1 MSYRNPK
8 AAPINTG
15 AAVYKGIQ
23 KLSSDV
29 VTFANNERARKAA
42 LIAQGLV
49 FSQEID
55 DNVNKM
61 GSNIGEGGQSS
72 FQTQIIK
79 EGRGVKDQMS
89 KQFDV
94 LGRTFSS
101 PEDRAKAK
109 AEITR
114 LQKYPKQL
122 VQEMATG
129 KYIVEQLST
138 GMQLKAG
145 TAGSVSFSNDINL
158 VGVGMDLKNG
168 GKNTTIE
175 NKNGGR
181 VLVTKNDEGEDFR
194 LNISAIT
201 QSLADNPDQALFK
214 TVVDTQADI
223 DMYTAQLGLS
233 KGVDKETLI
242 KNKYLTAEAPIMI
255 AGVKTIPYSV
265 NKDVIKTAVSKLSTD
280 LLTKP
285 ENYVYANSLWQDHMG
300 NSTTLRQS
308 LGLKKENLDAVTS
321 EIQDHYIKKA
331 LEQAQLNIGFT
342 LTDTPL
348 AADKVTKLTAGEIKQ
363 NDYKVKVA
371 EFQEDAKKGGFFDNL
386 TGLINKLTGPNVP
399 WLANYNDDTKNQEI
413 REMLSGRGLSIL
425 PIYSG
430 DGTLIPGVL
439 NLADGPNKQST
450 EISSK
455 NLTKK
460 ELTNA
465 ILVMQGVKPA
475 DIKKIVE
482 GSNVDAS
489 KQTIKTFAD
498 NWRKEN
504 PGATAVEITKAYEE
518 SIKKKVVKEEGV
530 INESELDFEDQSGA
544 KIPNAPN
551 RNGVRINYDNQ
562 GNIVGESS
570 HIMKTETDGKGNWF
584 SFPTL
589 FQDKDGTWVDMSK
602 EAEIDWKPV
611 YEEAKKRGEIIDFGK
626 DKESALAYGKGSWK
640 KKTSINE
647 VIETPAE
654 VIETPVEVIEE
665 TTKKINDPAT
675 TKVEEKELIGKID
688 NIISSSPDPK
698 KVVADIGKTD
708 PAVAKNPLNF
718 ANKYLGIDENDPK
731 QQKVIK
737 GFLTSAV
744 PKFIKNDED
753 VTKDTSAWCA
763 AFVNSILKAGKFNT
777 LDDKGDNFNLV
788 RAKEYER
795 IGTKV
800 DSIVEA
806 KEGDILVTRKRL
818 KNNKGQYYYQYHTG
832 FYAGKKNGKYTM
844 LGGNQNDKV
853 SVWPIT
859 KEEIYATRRIEG
871 VEEMSESSRNKILN
885 TEFYDKREETK
896 LI

>member
-23 KLSSDV
+23 KLSNDV
-29 VTFANNERARKAA
+29 VTFANNERARKAD

-61 GSNIGEGGQSS
+61 GSNIGVGGQSS
-72 FQTQIIK
+72 FQAQIIK

-94 LGRTFSS
+94 LSRTFSS

-214 TVVDTQADI
+214 TVVDTQADV
-223 DMYTAQLGLS
+223 DMYIAQLGLG
-233 KGVDKETLI
+233 KNVDKETLI
-242 KNKYLTAEAPIMI
+242 KNEYLTAEAPIMI

-265 NKDVIKTAVSKLSTD
+265 NNDVIKTAVSKLSTD

-308 LGLKKENLDAVTS
+308 LGLKKENLKAVTS
-321 EIQDHYIKKA
+321 EIQDHFIKKA
-331 LEQAQLNIGFT
+331 LEQAQLNLGFT
-342 LTDTPL
+342 LTDAPP
-348 AADKVTKLTAGEIKQ
+348 AEDKVTKLNAGEIKQ

-386 TGLINKLTGPNVP
+386 TGLINKLTGPSIP
-399 WLANYNDDTKNQEI
+399 WLDNYNDDTKNQEI

-530 INESELDFEDQSGA
+530 INESELDFEDQSGV
-544 KIPNAPN
+544 K
-551 RNGVRINYDNQ
+551 
-562 GNIVGESS
+562 
-570 HIMKTETDGKGNWF
+570 
-584 SFPTL
+584 
-589 FQDKDGTWVDMSK
+589 
-602 EAEIDWKPV
+602 
-611 YEEAKKRGEIIDFGK
+611 
-626 DKESALAYGKGSWK
+626 
-640 KKTSINE
+640 
-647 VIETPAE
+647 TPAE

-871 VEEMSESSRNKILN
+871 VEEMSESNRNKILN

>member
-23 KLSSDV
+23 KLSNDV
-29 VTFANNERARKAA
+29 VTFANNERARKAD

-61 GSNIGEGGQSS
+61 GSNIGVGGQSS
-72 FQTQIIK
+72 FQAQIIK

-214 TVVDTQADI
+214 TVVDTQADV
-223 DMYTAQLGLS
+223 DMYIAQLGLG
-233 KGVDKETLI
+233 KNVDKETLI
-242 KNKYLTAEAPIMI
+242 KNEYLTAEAPIMI

-265 NKDVIKTAVSKLSTD
+265 NNDVIKTAVSKLSTD

-308 LGLKKENLDAVTS
+308 LGLKKENLKAVTS
-321 EIQDHYIKKA
+321 EIQDHFIKKA
-331 LEQAQLNIGFT
+331 LEQAQLNLGFT
-342 LTDTPL
+342 LTDAPP
-348 AADKVTKLTAGEIKQ
+348 AEDKVTKLNAGEIKQ

-386 TGLINKLTGPNVP
+386 TGLINKLTGPSIP
-399 WLANYNDDTKNQEI
+399 WLDNYNDDTKNQEI

-530 INESELDFEDQSGA
+530 INESELDFEDQSGV
-544 KIPNAPN
+544 K
-551 RNGVRINYDNQ
+551 
-562 GNIVGESS
+562 
-570 HIMKTETDGKGNWF
+570 
-584 SFPTL
+584 
-589 FQDKDGTWVDMSK
+589 
-602 EAEIDWKPV
+602 
-611 YEEAKKRGEIIDFGK
+611 
-626 DKESALAYGKGSWK
+626 
-640 KKTSINE
+640 
-647 VIETPAE
+647 TPAE

-871 VEEMSESSRNKILN
+871 VEEMSESNRNKILN

>member
-1 MSYRNPK
+1 
-8 AAPINTG
+8 
-15 AAVYKGIQ
+15 
-23 KLSSDV
+23 
-29 VTFANNERARKAA
+29 
-42 LIAQGLV
+42 
-49 FSQEID
+49 
-55 DNVNKM
+55 
-61 GSNIGEGGQSS
+61 
-72 FQTQIIK
+72 
-79 EGRGVKDQMS
+79 
-89 KQFDV
+89 
-94 LGRTFSS
+94 
-101 PEDRAKAK
+101 
-109 AEITR
+109 
-114 LQKYPKQL
+114 
-122 VQEMATG
+122 
-129 KYIVEQLST
+129 
-138 GMQLKAG
+138 
-145 TAGSVSFSNDINL
+145 
-158 VGVGMDLKNG
+158 
-168 GKNTTIE
+168 
-175 NKNGGR
+175 
-181 VLVTKNDEGEDFR
+181 
-194 LNISAIT
+194 
-201 QSLADNPDQALFK
+201 
-214 TVVDTQADI
+214 
-223 DMYTAQLGLS
+223 
-233 KGVDKETLI
+233 
-242 KNKYLTAEAPIMI
+242 
-255 AGVKTIPYSV
+255 
-265 NKDVIKTAVSKLSTD
+265 
-280 LLTKP
+280 
-285 ENYVYANSLWQDHMG
+285 
-300 NSTTLRQS
+300 
-308 LGLKKENLDAVTS
+308 
-321 EIQDHYIKKA
+321 
-331 LEQAQLNIGFT
+331 
-342 LTDTPL
+342 
-348 AADKVTKLTAGEIKQ
+348 
-363 NDYKVKVA
+363 
-371 EFQEDAKKGGFFDNL
+371 
-386 TGLINKLTGPNVP
+386 
-399 WLANYNDDTKNQEI
+399 
-413 REMLSGRGLSIL
+413 
-425 PIYSG
+425 
-430 DGTLIPGVL
+430 
-439 NLADGPNKQST
+439 
-450 EISSK
+450 
-455 NLTKK
+455 
-460 ELTNA
+460 
-465 ILVMQGVKPA
+465 
-475 DIKKIVE
+475 
-482 GSNVDAS
+482 
-489 KQTIKTFAD
+489 
-498 NWRKEN
+498 
-504 PGATAVEITKAYEE
+504 
-518 SIKKKVVKEEGV
+518 
-530 INESELDFEDQSGA
+530 
-544 KIPNAPN
+544 
-551 RNGVRINYDNQ
+551 
-562 GNIVGESS
+562 
-570 HIMKTETDGKGNWF
+570 MKTETDGKGNWF

-589 FQDKDGTWVDMSK
+589 FQDKDGTWVDMSE

>member
-15 AAVYKGIQ
+15 AAVYEGIN
-23 KLSSDV
+23 KLAGDV
-29 VTFANNERARKAA
+29 LSFANKERDRKGQ
-42 LIAQGLV
+42 LIADSLAD
-49 FSQEID
+49 SQAVD
-55 DNVNKM
+55 DNINKAGIKTSKDGSTGLGNQLSIKSIEVKNKM
-61 GSNIGEGGQSS
+61 GAQYDILN
-72 FQTQIIK
+72 K
-79 EGRGVKDQMS
+79 
-89 KQFDV
+89 
-94 LGRTFSS
+94 TFSS
-101 PEDRAKAK
+101 PAARAKAK
-109 AEITR
+109 AEIAR
-114 LQKYPKQL
+114 LKKYPEEL
-122 VQEMATG
+122 ASEMATG
-129 KYIVEQLST
+129 QYLVDQWNESRGKKS
-138 GMQLKAG
+138 G
-145 TAGSVSFSNDINL
+145 TVGSISLSNDL
-158 VGVGMDLKNG
+158 DVMGVIKDLQSG
-168 GKNTTIE
+168 GSNTTIE
-175 NKNGGR
+175 DKDGGR
-181 VLVTKNDEGEDFR
+181 VLVTKTSKGETFK
-194 LNISAIT
+194 LNISDIT
-201 QSLADNPDQALFK
+201 QSLKANPEQSLFK
-214 TVVDTQADI
+214 KVVDDKADV
-223 DMYTAQLGLS
+223 DMYMSQLGFGE
-233 KGVDKETLI
+233 GVTKETLI
-242 KNKYLTAEAPIMI
+242 ASEYLKSLGKRTI
-255 AGVKTIPYSV
+255 AGKEVEVFGMDNDRLAVAAGELS
-265 NKDVIKTAVSKLSTD
+265 KDLVD
-280 LLTKP
+280 DND
-285 ENYVYANSLWQDHMG
+285 NYVYASSIWQDHMG
-300 NSTTLRQS
+300 ENGTI
-308 LGLKKENLDAVTS
+308 KEAIEATS
-321 EIQDHYIKKA
+321 REEVLAKIQKHFIKKA
-331 LEQAQLNIGFT
+331 TKQAELNLGFT
-342 LTDTPL
+342 LGLPKPTKPETASKPT
-348 AADKVTKLTAGEIKQ
+348 AAEIKQ
-363 NDYKVKVA
+363 EEYGVKVK
-371 EFQEDAKKGGFFDNL
+371 EFTEDATKGGYFDNL
-386 TGLINKLTGPNVP
+386 TDKINELTGPSIP
-399 WLANYNDDTKNQEI
+399 WLDNFTDDSKNQEL

-425 PIYSG
+425 PIYG
-430 DGTLIPGVL
+430 TDGKLIPGVL

-460 ELTNA
+460 ELMSA
-465 ILVMQGVKPA
+465 ILVMQGMKRA

-530 INESELDFEDQSGA
+530 INESELNFEDQSGA

-562 GNIVGESS
+562 GNIDGEST

-640 KKTSINE
+640 NKTSINE
-647 VIETPAE
+647 V
-654 VIETPVEVIEE
+654 VKE

-718 ANKYLGIDENDPK
+718 ANKYLGINENDPK

-871 VEEMSESSRNKILN
+871 VEEMSESNRNKILN
-885 TEFYDKREETK
+885 TEFYDKREENK

>member
-15 AAVYKGIQ
+15 AAVYEGIQ
-23 KLSSDV
+23 KLSNDV
-29 VTFANNERARKAA
+29 VTFANNERARKAD

-61 GSNIGEGGQSS
+61 GSNIGVGGQSS
-72 FQTQIIK
+72 FQAQIVK

-129 KYIVEQLST
+129 KYIVEQLSE

-214 TVVDTQADI
+214 TVVDTKADI
-223 DMYTAQLGLS
+223 DMYIAQLGLG
-233 KGVDKETLI
+233 KDVDKETLI
-242 KNKYLTAEAPIMI
+242 KNNYLTAEAPIMI

-265 NKDVIKTAVSKLSTD
+265 NNDVIKTAVGKLSAD

-285 ENYVYANSLWQDHMG
+285 ENYVYANSVWQDHIG
-300 NSTTLRQS
+300 NSTTIRQA
-308 LGLKKENLDAVTS
+308 LGEKNVNLKAVTS
-321 EIQDHYIKKA
+321 KIQDHFIKKA
-331 LEQAQLNIGFT
+331 LEQAQLNLGFT
-342 LTDTPL
+342 LTDAPPVEN
-348 AADKVTKLTAGEIKQ
+348 KVTKLTAGEIKQ

-371 EFQEDAKKGGFFDNL
+371 ELQEDFKKDGFFDNL
-386 TGLINKLTGPNVP
+386 TGVINKLTGPNIP
-399 WLANYNDDTKNQEI
+399 WLDNYNDDTKNKEI
-413 REMLSGRGLSIL
+413 RELLSGRGLSLL

-430 DGTLIPGVL
+430 DGTLIPDVL

-518 SIKKKVVKEEGV
+518 SIKKKIVKEEGV
-530 INESELDFEDQSGA
+530 INESELDFEDQSEV
-544 KIPNAPN
+544 I
-551 RNGVRINYDNQ
+551 
-562 GNIVGESS
+562 
-570 HIMKTETDGKGNWF
+570 ET
-584 SFPTL
+584 P
-589 FQDKDGTWVDMSK
+589 
-602 EAEIDWKPV
+602 A
-611 YEEAKKRGEIIDFGK
+611 
-626 DKESALAYGKGSWK
+626 
-640 KKTSINE
+640 E

-718 ANKYLGIDENDPK
+718 ANKYLGINENDPK

-744 PKFIKNDED
+744 PEFIKNDED

>member
-8 AAPINTG
+8 AAPINDDS
-15 AAVYKGIQ
+15 AIYEGIQ
-23 KLSSDV
+23 KLSNDV
-29 VTFANNERARKAA
+29 VTFANNERARKAD

-61 GSNIGEGGQSS
+61 GSNIGVGGQSS
-72 FQTQIIK
+72 FQAQIIK

-214 TVVDTQADI
+214 TVVDTQADV
-223 DMYTAQLGLS
+223 DMYIAQLGLG
-233 KGVDKETLI
+233 KNVDKETLI
-242 KNKYLTAEAPIMI
+242 KNEYLTAEAPIMI

-265 NKDVIKTAVSKLSTD
+265 NNDVIKTAVSKLSTD

-308 LGLKKENLDAVTS
+308 LGLKKENLKAVTS
-321 EIQDHYIKKA
+321 EIQDHFIKKA
-331 LEQAQLNIGFT
+331 LEQAQLNLGFT
-342 LTDTPL
+342 LTDAPP
-348 AADKVTKLTAGEIKQ
+348 AEDKVTKLNAGEIKQ

-386 TGLINKLTGPNVP
+386 TGLINKLTGPSIP
-399 WLANYNDDTKNQEI
+399 WLDNYNDDTKNQEI

-530 INESELDFEDQSGA
+530 INESELDFEDQSGV
-544 KIPNAPN
+544 K
-551 RNGVRINYDNQ
+551 
-562 GNIVGESS
+562 
-570 HIMKTETDGKGNWF
+570 
-584 SFPTL
+584 
-589 FQDKDGTWVDMSK
+589 
-602 EAEIDWKPV
+602 
-611 YEEAKKRGEIIDFGK
+611 
-626 DKESALAYGKGSWK
+626 
-640 KKTSINE
+640 
-647 VIETPAE
+647 TPAE

-871 VEEMSESSRNKILN
+871 VEEMSESNRNKILN

>member
-15 AAVYKGIQ
+15 AAVYEGIQ
-23 KLSSDV
+23 KLSNDV
-29 VTFANNERARKAA
+29 VTFANNERARKAD

-61 GSNIGEGGQSS
+61 GSNIGVGGQSS
-72 FQTQIIK
+72 FQAQIIK

-129 KYIVEQLST
+129 KYIVEQLSE

-214 TVVDTQADI
+214 TVVDTKADI
-223 DMYTAQLGLS
+223 DMYIAQLGLG
-233 KGVDKETLI
+233 KDVDKETLI
-242 KNKYLTAEAPIMI
+242 KNNYLTAEAPIMI

-265 NKDVIKTAVSKLSTD
+265 NNDVIKTAVGKLSAD

-285 ENYVYANSLWQDHMG
+285 ENYVYANSVWQDHIG
-300 NSTTLRQS
+300 NSTTIRQA
-308 LGLKKENLDAVTS
+308 LGEKNVNLKAVTS
-321 EIQDHYIKKA
+321 KIQDHFIKKA
-331 LEQAQLNIGFT
+331 LEQAQLNLGFT
-342 LTDTPL
+342 LTDAPPVEN
-348 AADKVTKLTAGEIKQ
+348 KVTKLTAGEIKQ
-363 NDYKVKVA
+363 NEYKVKVA
-371 EFQEDAKKGGFFDNL
+371 ELQEDFKKDGFFDNL
-386 TGLINKLTGPNVP
+386 TGVINKLTGPNIP
-399 WLANYNDDTKNQEI
+399 WLDNYNDDTKNKEI
-413 REMLSGRGLSIL
+413 RELLSGRGLSLL

-430 DGTLIPGVL
+430 DGTLIPDVL

-518 SIKKKVVKEEGV
+518 SIKKKIVKEEGV
-530 INESELDFEDQSGA
+530 INESELDFEDQSEV
-544 KIPNAPN
+544 I
-551 RNGVRINYDNQ
+551 
-562 GNIVGESS
+562 
-570 HIMKTETDGKGNWF
+570 ET
-584 SFPTL
+584 P
-589 FQDKDGTWVDMSK
+589 
-602 EAEIDWKPV
+602 A
-611 YEEAKKRGEIIDFGK
+611 
-626 DKESALAYGKGSWK
+626 
-640 KKTSINE
+640 E

-718 ANKYLGIDENDPK
+718 ANKYLGINENDPK

-744 PKFIKNDED
+744 PEFIKNDED